1 MCGSLVSVVVVCNT
15 DLRDFAKFP
24 IVWIVKQHDSKQQ
37 FGYSITI
44 HLKSIIRPFRFWKK
58 DVSYSVAD
66 LGYPTI
72 QNYFETSHTKGPQD
86 RAGANLKSKADMT
99 VIWRQQVIQNAH
111 DLYSFVQRNML
122 TPVSGRSLSRRVFF
136 YIEASNGNR
145 PRKKIKKFSVLQKEI
160 SFKLDHCG
168 VFVIS

>member
-1 MCGSLVSVVVVCNT
+1 ME
-15 DLRDFAKFP
+15 
-24 IVWIVKQHDSKQQ
+24 
-37 FGYSITI
+37 
-44 HLKSIIRPFRFWKK
+44 K

-72 QNYFETSHTKGPQD
+72 QNYFETSHAKGPQD

-111 DLYSFVQRNML
+111 DLYSFAQRNML

-145 PRKKIKKFSVLQKEI
+145 PRKKINKFSVLQKEI

>member
-1 MCGSLVSVVVVCNT
+1 
-15 DLRDFAKFP
+15 
-24 IVWIVKQHDSKQQ
+24 
-37 FGYSITI
+37 
-44 HLKSIIRPFRFWKK
+44 
-58 DVSYSVAD
+58 
-66 LGYPTI
+66 
-72 QNYFETSHTKGPQD
+72 
-86 RAGANLKSKADMT
+86 MT

-111 DLYSFVQRNML
+111 DLYIFVQRNML
-122 TPVSGRSLSRRVFF
+122 TPVSGRSRRVFF